1 MIVVIKK
8 IICIFFESH
17 PMKNLEKIFLLNW
30 YKNENIDLIINNEG
44 FLNKESSDIQIPSSL
59 DKNNTHDQTELNN
72 ITNINELLKAVE
84 SQQITDLKNYS
95 SNSCIFEGSTR
106 PDILIVNDY
115 PSEEEEKSKKIFTNQ
130 CEILIKNMLN
140 AISVDFDKTARIN
153 VFFWRTPDNRKP
165 LAKEINDCNPFVKK
179 IIELLS
185 PKIIITLGELATSA
199 ILEES
204 FNIIDVR
211 GKSFDN
217 KYTNIKIYPLFHPR
231 ILIKQPTLKRLAW
244 EDLKI
249 IKEDL

>member
-1 MIVVIKK
+1 
-8 IICIFFESH
+8 
-17 PMKNLEKIFLLNW
+17 MKNLEKIFLLNW
-30 YKNENIDLIINNEG
+30 YKNENIDLIINKEA

-59 DKNNTHDQTELNN
+59 DKKNIHNQIELNN
-72 ITNINELLKAVE
+72 IININELLEAIE
-84 SQQITDLKNYS
+84 SKQITDLKNYS
-95 SNSCIFEGSTR
+95 SNSCVFEGSTR

-115 PSEEEEKSKKIFTNQ
+115 PGEEEEESKKIFTNQ

-165 LAKEINDCNPFVKK
+165 LAKEIKDCDPFVKK

-185 PKIIITLGELATSA
+185 PKFIITLGELATSS

-204 FNIIDVR
+204 VNIIDVR

-217 KYTNIKIYPLFHPR
+217 KYINIKIYPLFHPR